1 LPGRPMLARF
11 PTFKVAGMST
21 YESALK
27 KQIELL
33 QGEVELYANA
43 LDRLAAQLAGKR
55 QGEAVQGV

>member
-1 LPGRPMLARF
+1 MLARF